1 MTAAVQGE
9 MDVKVLETLS
19 GEVVGIT
26 FRNEESGFS
35 ILRIEAKG
43 HRDPVT
49 VVGSSLSNVGE
60 LVEVKGSWKVHP
72 TYGRQLEA
80 QSITPHRPTS
90 AAGIERYLASGI
102 ITGVGPAIAARI
114 VAEFGEDTFNV
125 LDETPEAVLKIK
137 GVGKKL
143 AENIARS
150 WNESQAE
157 RKVLVFLAS
166 HGIMGAVA
174 TRIMRAY
181 EGAAIEVVEREP
193 YRMAKEIRGIGFA
206 TADEIAMKMGIAPT
220 DPARIEA
227 GLRHVVTTSTGMG
240 HCGVP
245 LERFLTIACKA
256 LSLPRHVV
264 EPVMNEQLNTREFM
278 VPVLLDGD
286 GRYVFD
292 KRLYD
297 AEARISREIARM
309 DTAPPWSVNRE
320 QAEEIAIEAAQA
332 CGVELAPEQHQAVVM
347 ALLARVSVLT
357 GGPGTG
363 KTSTL
368 KVILTA
374 LKQVRAKVLLGA
386 PTGKAAKRMRE
397 STGHEASTVARLIGM
412 GREMTG
418 EDVTIDCEI
427 LIIDEASMVDVRML
441 DRVFECLVEGAA
453 IMFVGDV
460 DQLPSVGPGRVLGDL
475 IESGAIATVRLTRIF
490 RQAAQSAI
498 VRNAHRINSGQ
509 FIEPRAAGER
519 TDFYFIPCEDVE
531 QIPQRIADMVQRHI
545 PGKIGIPAHEV
556 QVLSPMRR
564 GASGTEAMNSLLQER
579 LNPTPVAHV
588 EKFGRRFGTG
598 DRILQTVNNYELGV
612 MNGESGQILQ
622 VDQEREVLVVQ
633 VDETIVEYPFD
644 DLDQVDLSYAMT
656 VHKSQGSQFPAIVM
670 PMSTQHYTM
679 LQRPIIYTGITR
691 ATRFCVVIGQQ
702 RALEMAIKNDRQE
715 PRITSLLMRL
725 ARLGEGR
732 G

>member
-1 MTAAVQGE
+1 MAAAAQGE
-9 MDVKVLETLS
+9 MDVKVLETIS

-26 FRNEESGFS
+26 FRSEESGFS
-35 ILRIEAKG
+35 IMRVEATG

-49 VVGSSLSNVGE
+49 VVGSSLANVGE
-60 LVEVKGSWKVHP
+60 LVEVKGSWKIHP

-80 QSITPHRPTS
+80 ESITPHRPTS
-90 AAGIERYLASGI
+90 AAGIERYLASGVI
-102 ITGVGPAIAARI
+102 KGVGPAIAARI
-114 VAEFGEDTFNV
+114 VAAFGENTFSI
-125 LDETPEAVLKIK
+125 LDETPEAVLNVK
-137 GVGKKL
+137 GVGAKL
-143 AENIARS
+143 AEKIAQT
-150 WNESQAE
+150 WKESQAE
-157 RKVLVFLAS
+157 RQVLVFLAT

-174 TRIMRAY
+174 TRIMRVYA
-181 EGAAIEVVEREP
+181 GAAIEVVEREP
-193 YRMAKEIRGIGFA
+193 YRLAKEIRGIGFA
-206 TADEIAMKMGIAPT
+206 TADEIAMKMGVSPS

-227 GLRHVVTTSTGMG
+227 GLRHVVTSSTGMG
-240 HCGVP
+240 HCGIA
-245 LERFLTIACKA
+245 LDRFLEDACKA
-256 LSLPRHVV
+256 LKLHRRMV
-264 EPVMNEQLNTREFM
+264 EPVLNEQLNAREFM
-278 VPVLLDGD
+278 VPVLLPED
-286 GRYVFD
+286 RRFVFD

-297 AEARISREIARM
+297 AEHRITQEIARM

-320 QAEEIAIEAAQA
+320 QAEEIATEAAKD
-332 CGVELAPEQHQAVVM
+332 CGVELAPEQHEAVVM
-347 ALLARVSVLT
+347 SLLARVSVLT

-368 KVILTA
+368 KVILAA

-397 STGHEASTVARLIGM
+397 STGHEAATVARLIGM
-412 GREMTG
+412 GREMAG

-427 LIIDEASMVDVRML
+427 LIVDEASMVDVRML

-475 IESGAIATVRLTRIF
+475 IESGTIPTVRLTRIF

-509 FIEPRAAGER
+509 FIEPRENGER
-519 TDFYFIPCEDVE
+519 TDFYFIPCEDIE
-531 QIPQRIADMVQRHI
+531 QIPARVADLVQRHI
-545 PGKIGIPAHEV
+545 PDKIGIPAHEV

-564 GASGTEAMNSLLQER
+564 TASGTEALNTLLQQR
-579 LNPTPVAHV
+579 LNPAPVAHV

-598 DRILQTVNNYELGV
+598 DRILQTVNNYDLGV
-612 MNGESGQILQ
+612 MNGESGLILQ
-622 VDQEREVLVVQ
+622 VDNEREIVVVQ
-633 VDETIVEYPFD
+633 VDETIVEYPFA

-656 VHKSQGSQFPAIVM
+656 VHKSQGSQFPAVVI
-670 PMSTQHYTM
+670 PLSTQQYMM
-679 LQRPIIYTGITR
+679 LQRPIVYTGITR

-725 ARLGEGR
+725 ARVREASG
-732 G
+732 

>member
-1 MTAAVQGE
+1 MAAAAQGE
-9 MDVKVLETLS
+9 MDVKAVEAVS

-35 ILRIEAKG
+35 IMRVEASG

-49 VVGSSLSNVGE
+49 VVGSSLANVGE
-60 LVEVKGSWKVHP
+60 LVEVKGSWKMHP
-72 TYGRQLEA
+72 SYGRQLEA
-80 QSITPHRPTS
+80 ESITPHRPTS

-102 ITGVGPAIAARI
+102 IKGVGPAIAARI
-114 VAEFGEDTFNV
+114 VAEFGEDTFSV
-125 LDETPEAVLKIK
+125 LDETPEAVTRIK
-137 GVGKKL
+137 GVGAKL
-143 AENIARS
+143 AEQIAKT
-150 WNESQAE
+150 WKESQAE
-157 RKVLVFLAS
+157 RQVLVFLAT

-174 TRIMRAY
+174 NRLLRVY
-181 EGAAIEVVEREP
+181 GGGAIEIVEREP
-193 YRMAKEIRGIGFA
+193 YRLAKEIRGVGFA
-206 TADEIAMKMGIAPT
+206 TADEIAMKMGVSPS

-227 GLRHVVTTSTGMG
+227 GLRHVVTSSNGMG
-240 HCGVP
+240 HCGVA
-245 LERFLTIACKA
+245 LEKFIATACETLK
-256 LSLPRHVV
+256 LHRRVV
-264 EPVMNEQLNTREFM
+264 EPVLNDQMNAREFM
-278 VPVLLDGD
+278 VPVLLPGD
-286 GRYVFD
+286 RRFVFD

-297 AEARISREIARM
+297 SERRIAQEIAQM
-309 DTAPPWSVNRE
+309 DTAPPWSVTRE
-320 QAEEIAIEAAQA
+320 QAEAIAQEAAEG
-332 CGVELAPEQHQAVVM
+332 CGVELAPEQREAVVM

-397 STGHEASTVARLIGM
+397 STGHEAVTVARLIGM
-412 GREMTG
+412 GREMAG

-427 LIIDEASMVDVRML
+427 LIVDEASMVDVKML
-441 DRVFECLVEGAA
+441 DRVFACLVAGAA

-475 IESGAIATVRLTRIF
+475 IESGAIPTVRLTRIF

-509 FIEPRAAGER
+509 PIEPRSEER
-519 TDFYFIPCEDVE
+519 TDFYFVPCEDIE
-531 QIPQRIADMVQRHI
+531 QIPARIVDLVQRHI
-545 PGKIGIPAHEV
+545 PGKIGIQPHDV

-564 GASGTEAMNSLLQER
+564 TASGTESLNGLLQER
-579 LNPTPVAHV
+579 LNPAPVAHI

-598 DRILQTVNNYELGV
+598 DRVLQTVNNYELGV

-622 VDQEREVLVVQ
+622 VDHEREILVVQ
-633 VDETIVEYPFD
+633 VDESIVEYPFG

-656 VHKSQGSQFPAIVM
+656 VHKSQGSQFPAVVM
-670 PMSTQHYTM
+670 PVSTQHFVM

-691 ATRFCVVIGQQ
+691 ASRFCVLVGQQ

-725 ARLGEGR
+725 NRLSTAPE
-732 G
+732 